1 MTVSSTT
8 TPVSV
13 AASTSAAGAGG
24 SVIDVNSL
32 VSQLVAATRAPK
44 DSIISTR
51 TQTATTQIS
60 AVGTLKSALSTFQTS
75 LAALD
80 TPGAFNTLTATSS
93 SPTTLTA
100 SAGSSAVAGT
110 YSVSVTQLATAQQLV
125 SKPIA
130 ADGSST
136 VGTGTLKVSLGAA
149 SFNVA
154 LTSANDTVS
163 GLAAAINSA
172 TGNPG
177 VTATVITGTDG
188 AHLILFEV
196 ENHPDHVVGER
207 QELPGHG
214 LFEPVDARDPVADF
228 DDPADLLEIDLRL
241 VARELALDDFADLS
255 GLDHDWSF
263 PLSRPA

>member
-13 AASTSAAGAGG
+13 AASSSAAGAGG

-44 DSIISTR
+44 DSIISAQ

-60 AVGTLKSALSTFQTS
+60 AVGTLKGALSTFQTS

-80 TPGAFNTLTATSS
+80 TPGAFNAEVATSS

-100 SAGSSAVAGT
+100 SAGTGAVAGT

-125 SKPIA
+125 SKPIVGE
-130 ADGSST
+130 GSSI

-149 SFNVA
+149 SFNVT

-163 GLAAAINSA
+163 GLAAAIN
-172 TGNPG
+172 
-177 VTATVITGTDG
+177 
-188 AHLILFEV
+188 
-196 ENHPDHVVGER
+196 
-207 QELPGHG
+207 
-214 LFEPVDARDPVADF
+214 
-228 DDPADLLEIDLRL
+228 
-241 VARELALDDFADLS
+241 
-255 GLDHDWSF
+255 
-263 PLSRPA
+263 